1 MYTKSDHPQ
10 KKIDTKK
17 EGIAAPF
24 LTNKTYVNQSKHLLH
39 LFTHLTTHLCPVI
52 RFCHHINLL
61 LPLSHLTCIRCC
73 LNTHCAVRKIINQPT
88 ILYSQPGL
96 TNQTDNILFH
106 SLFTKVQKNITY
118 PECLGSTAICVAP
131 PPHGTAPRL
140 KGVGVTFRLP
150 RPNFLAFFRS
160 HLQPCPACG
169 GSTALPCPSPPCRP
183 PRPPRYPCRLPRLR
197 PSRVFKD
204 TQNRGAN
211 KETSL
216 SPPPVLRPVL

>member
-61 LPLSHLTCIRCC
+61 LPLSHLTCICRC

-118 PECLGSTAICVAP
+118 PECYGSTAICVAP
-131 PPHGTAPRL
+131 PPNGTAPLPR
-140 KGVGVTFRLP
+140 GWGSPFGSPVRTFWRFAAALRSPAAAALWLPCPALRLP
-150 RPNFLAFFRS
+150 CLRLPCIPPVAA
-160 HLQPCPACG
+160 LQPCH
-169 GSTALPCPSPPCRP
+169 LPCMVSSKTQDN
-183 PRPPRYPCRLPRLR
+183 RLKAP
-197 PSRVFKD
+197 
-204 TQNRGAN
+204 
-211 KETSL
+211 
-216 SPPPVLRPVL
+216 